1 MVLKPR
7 LLRAEAAAFLNENGF
22 PTTKNTL
29 QKLATVG
36 GGPVYQLFGNRATY
50 TPEDLLAWAEAKLSA
65 PRRATSE
72 AA

>member
-1 MVLKPR
+1 MKQKPR
-7 LLRAEAAAFLNENGF
+7 LLRAEAADFLTENGF

-29 QKLATVG
+29 MKLASIG

-50 TPEDLLAWAEAKLSA
+50 MPEDLLAWAMSKLST
-65 PRRATSE
+65 PRRSTSE